1 LRDDLVRG
9 RRVRLDASGAGRITH
24 RAEPNV
30 RLVRFLPLGQLQVPR
45 VRQQHPITPDDL
57 TTVSVVDRRQRD
69 AFLLDVRPDIQ
80 LGPVRQGEDADLL
93 TLTVPTVVEL
103 PQFRPLVTRV
113 PLAELVAEAEHAFL
127 RPRLL
132 LVSPR
137 TAENGVEAVLG
148 DGAQQ
153 RRRLQSVP
161 ARVRTGLFDHSARVD
176 VVLHTA
182 DHEPDTVLFDDP

>member
-69 AFLLDVRPDIQ
+69 AFLLDVRPDIK
-80 LGPVRQGEDADLL
+80 LGAVRQGEDADLP
-93 TLTVPTVVEL
+93 TPTEASVVQVPA
-103 PQFRPLVTRV
+103 FRPLVTRV
-113 PLAELVAEAEHAFL
+113 PLAGLVAEAEDASL
-127 RPRLL
+127 RLRLL
-132 LVSPR
+132 LVSPC
-137 TAENGVEAVLG
+137 TAANG
-148 DGAQQ
+148 
-153 RRRLQSVP
+153 
-161 ARVRTGLFDHSARVD
+161 
-176 VVLHTA
+176 
-182 DHEPDTVLFDDP
+182 